1 MLLNEW
7 LNYRKAGIMD
17 GLTNRLQGPYE
28 ILELED
34 GQTKEIRPVRWEK
47 GTVVIYPQHKPTG
60 KEVLAVRLHVAEADK
75 DFSPFYWDVTS
86 QTLNAQLLP
95 YLLSREAG
103 TYVLVIQK
111 HGIAPKARFTLQ
123 VRPV

>member
-1 MLLNEW
+1 MYEW
-7 LNYRKAGIMD
+7 IE
-17 GLTNRLQGPYE
+17 RLEGPFE

-34 GQTKEIRPVRWEK
+34 QQTKEIQPTGFRI

-60 KEVLAVRLHVAEADK
+60 KEIKAVRLFVAEGAK
-75 DFSPFYWDVTS
+75 DFSPYYWDVTS
-86 QTLNAQLLP
+86 QTLNAQMIP
-95 YLLSREAG
+95 YLESREPG
-103 TYVLVIQK
+103 TYVLVITK